1 MNAERVQE
9 RSQQPRTRAPLRSL
23 HGFALLSA
31 FLLYFSSS
39 LSAHSP
45 SRQKDA
51 RALRLEAFDLAY
63 NLDHDAAVALLRK
76 AIELAPEDPAAH
88 RSLAAVLWLN
98 MLFKRG
104 SVTVDHYLGSI
115 AKAQVALQKPPPEID
130 AAFRSHVATAITL
143 AERRVSAAPKDP
155 QAHFDL
161 GAAVGLRASY
171 IATVEGGLLAGF
183 RAARRAFDEHEKVL
197 ELDPSR
203 KDAGLIVGTY
213 RYIISSLSLPMRMMA
228 YVAGFGGGKDRG
240 VRMLQ
245 EAAASRGET
254 TTDALFALALIGN
267 RERRWDDALAALAEL
282 RRMYPRNR
290 LVVLEAGATALRAGR
305 GGEADRL
312 LSEGLAMFEKDTR
325 EKIPGEAALWHYKR
339 GAARARAQRT
349 ELAIEDLRVA
359 TTAGGQ
365 AWVTGRA
372 HAELGKLSL
381 ARGDRKQAAEQA
393 SRAESLCRQGNDPPC
408 VEESR
413 RLLRSSHG
421 R

>member
-1 MNAERVQE
+1 MKAERTQG
-9 RSQQPRTRAPLRSL
+9 RSQRPRKLAPLCSL
-23 HGFALLSA
+23 RGFALLSA

-39 LSAHSP
+39 LSAHRP
-45 SRQKDA
+45 AQEKDA
-51 RALRLEAFDLAY
+51 RALRLEAFELAY
-63 NLDHDAAVALLRK
+63 NLDHDEAVALLRR
-76 AIELAPEDPAAH
+76 AVELAPEDPAAH

-104 SVTVDHYLGSI
+104 SVTVDHYMGSI
-115 AKAQVALQKPPPEID
+115 HKAQVALQKPPPDMD
-130 AAFRSHVATAITL
+130 AAFRSHVASAITL

-171 IATVEGGLLAGF
+171 IATVEGGLGAGF
-183 RAARRAFDEHEKVL
+183 RAARRAYDEHERVL

-213 RYIISSLSLPMRMMA
+213 RYIVSSLSLPVRMMA
-228 YVAGFGGGKDRG
+228 YVAGFGGGKERG
-240 VRMLQ
+240 LRMLQ

-254 TTDALFALALIGN
+254 TTDALFALALINN
-267 RERRWDDALAALAEL
+267 RERRFDEALKALAEL

-305 GGEADRL
+305 GAEAERL
-312 LSEGLAMFEKDTR
+312 LSEGIAMLEKDTR
-325 EKIPGEAALWHYKR
+325 PKIPGEVALWHYKR
-339 GAARARAQRT
+339 GAARALAQRT
-349 ELAIEDLRVA
+349 DPAIEDLRVA
-359 TTAGGQ
+359 TTSGGQ
-365 AWVTGRA
+365 PWVAGRA
-372 HAELGKLSL
+372 HAELSKLSL
-381 ARGDRKQAAEQA
+381 ARGDRQEAAAQAT
-393 SRAESLCRQGNDPPC
+393 RAESLCRQGNDPPC

-413 RLLRSSHG
+413 RLLRNSHG